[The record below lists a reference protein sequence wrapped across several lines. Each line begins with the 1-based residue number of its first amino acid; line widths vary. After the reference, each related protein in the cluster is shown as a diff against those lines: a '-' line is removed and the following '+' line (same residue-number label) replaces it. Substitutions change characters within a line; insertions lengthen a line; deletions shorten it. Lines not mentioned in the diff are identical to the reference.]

1 MACHCVATPPAR
13 SYLSSLGE
21 PLAALWRPR
30 KLLPSDMFEALQQRR
45 WGDLGPYLSA
55 ENAEAVLQP
64 WMEASQA
71 DAPLHVALRHQPPLV
86 VVEQLLAA
94 WPGAVFRVT
103 VQGNTALHLALMHGA
118 EEAVSK
124 LLLRVWPQA
133 AKRSNAEGMYPLH
146 AAAGWK
152 SPGAAVLC
160 QLLLELHTAAA
171 VRGLKIESGHFRSS
185 RVHIPS

>member
-1 MACHCVATPPAR
+1 MP
-13 SYLSSLGE
+13 
-21 PLAALWRPR
+21 AALV
-30 KLLPSDMFEALQQRR
+30 DVTFEA
-45 WGDLGPYLSA
+45 
-55 ENAEAVLQP
+55 
-64 WMEASQA
+64 
-71 DAPLHVALRHQPPLV
+71 
-86 VVEQLLAA
+86 
-94 WPGAVFRVT
+94 PGASGGVGFHF
-103 VQGNTALHLALMHGA
+103 LFPMMHGA

-124 LLLRVWPQA
+124 LLLRVRPQA

-171 VRGLKIESGHFRSS
+171 VRGLRIESGHFRSS